1 MNLLD
6 KLFIQLINIIQEQLH
21 LKPLIQ
27 EFTEISFI
35 IKDKIENTNDPF
47 NMGVEREFINGKL
60 YIEINARVL
69 EFLSI
74 IILREAYRLFIPESF
89 QDNINIQFLIYMII
103 ELELENAPI
112 IQTWRMKIREYDVY
126 IDLFKN
132 KLDTLI
138 KFFKLEDP
146 ESKQTIIPFFFHY
159 IRGLNVVDDKLLD
172 KMGYEFIETMK
183 AFLREEDT
191 LDTIRILR
199 KIFYSVKSYHA
210 LLDYQEIFK
219 EMKEKGGENLSIRKF
234 VNNVRMLNR
243 HSFCAPTYQLD
254 WSRIN
259 LLYYIVFI
267 RFHPSLDWFE
277 INEFIKNF
285 PFFLWPRNSAL
296 SLSIEIFGYMIIPGE
311 YNDDLQKS
319 LNYLR
324 KIGYIINYS
333 IYLVEE
339 YRHWVNLNYLRKEVD
354 ETQFVF
360 PTNKIFR
367 KDFIL
372 DFKLEYSNKEIKK
385 KLDLLDFL
393 ILDRVRG
400 LSGFTGFGF
409 ERRESTISDLKTD
422 LLDEISYESNKY
434 KRFKEQVNKFQNS
447 QILKNSFLE
456 FLDINKK
463 EGFFLLLNK
472 LNATLKISKILD
484 EKNKKKWR
492 NQRELISLLLNNLT
506 NFEDI
511 LILKDKSIM
520 RGFINNVIPLFLRSK
535 EQFKRE
541 IEKIE
546 LFHSFLE
553 SCNAIKLYNL
563 NSIERIIRDF
573 ELSSIISQTKEK
585 KLELIYN
592 ESKFKEITSKEIESK
607 LDEFSSAEPPV
618 LKPNLINSITLIT
631 YKRQFLM
638 LFIIY
643 SLEAIEALESMCL
656 NFPHFYY
663 QILNNLYLGTKVIYC
678 EIGIPYLDMKERY
691 QLLSIL
697 YNYFG
702 KDIFIINR
710 FLHPGIYPSFS
721 RKNFYD
727 FLNNKFVYIG
737 SLFEQFK
744 VFSRNIFGNRLPSI
758 KEEKSELY
766 QHLWLKDKNILE
778 FMKKINQKRYREKPF
793 PNNQELRKLSKFN
806 NHLKQSLENPQLF
819 SKIKRETFYSDY
831 IKSIKYRPNLK
842 KFGFQQYY
850 LYIQLSEADAIDFRL
865 LLLNSFQSV
874 KFCAQSNVNI
884 SFLIR
889 YIFPKNTP
897 NIAYLNWLTLSKKI
911 VNEFILFTK
920 KKTINQIDIHNITP
934 NGWDFDINKFKS
946 YIKNIISKVPYSN
959 ESEIHEDDFTRI
971 NDQIPE
977 SPLYKDLVLLY
988 GTKSLNLKKIL
999 QTKKSAPVES
1009 IILNFLKKNLITPYV
1024 KLKNLQLRERFIFII
1039 PNLTPI
1045 QTQTLIKV
1053 FKFFDVVDIS
1063 PIEGMYFI
1071 HSFSE
1076 VKKFENGLYIKLFL
1090 PIIEIESF
1098 IEIFALIFKYLNVKH
1113 YLINSDFYDGS
1124 KFVENVNRDIKPSY
1138 NPLKNFKWN
1147 KLDKIWQN
1155 WKLFGEKFEYLYPP
1169 LVIEDIDEEKN
1180 REL

>member
-1 MNLLD
+1 MLN
-6 KLFIQLINIIQEQLH
+6 KQFIQLINIIQEQLE
-21 LKPLIQ
+21 LEPLIQ
-27 EFTEISFI
+27 EFNEISLI
-35 IKDKIENTNDPF
+35 VKEKIRDTNDPF
-47 NMGVEREFINGKL
+47 SMGVEREYIDGKIFIK
-60 YIEINARVL
+60 IDARFL

-74 IILREAYRLFIPESF
+74 IILREAYRLFIPKSF
-89 QDNINIQFLIYMII
+89 QDDINIQFLIYMII
-103 ELELENAPI
+103 ELELETTPI
-112 IQTWRMKIREYDVY
+112 IQKWRIKIREYDVY
-126 IDLFKN
+126 IDLFKDDV
-132 KLDTLI
+132 DTLI
-138 KFFKLEDP
+138 KFFRLEDP
-146 ESKQTIIPFFFHY
+146 ESKQTIVPFFFQY
-159 IRGLNVVDDKLLD
+159 IRGLNVIDDKLLD
-172 KMGYEFIETMK
+172 KMGHEFIEMMK

-219 EMKEKGGENLSIRKF
+219 DMKDKGEESLSVRKF
-234 VNNVRMLNR
+234 VNIVRKLSR
-243 HSFCAPTYQLD
+243 HSYCAPTYQLD

-277 INEFIKNF
+277 IKDFIKNF

-296 SLSIEIFGYMIIPGE
+296 GLSIEVFGYMILPKV
-311 YNDDLQKS
+311 YNDDLQKC
-319 LNYLR
+319 LKYLR
-324 KIGYIINYS
+324 KIGYIINYN
-333 IYLVEE
+333 IYSVEK
-339 YRHWVNLNYLRKEVD
+339 YKHWVNLNYLKKEVD
-354 ETQFVF
+354 ENQFVS
-360 PTNKIFR
+360 PNNKIFR
-367 KDFIL
+367 DDFIL
-372 DFKLEYSNKEIKK
+372 DFNLEYSNKEIKK
-385 KLDLLDFL
+385 KLELLDFF

-409 ERRESTISDLKTD
+409 ERRESTISGLKTD
-422 LLDEISYESNKY
+422 LLNEISYETNKY
-434 KRFKEQVNKFQNS
+434 KRFKEQVNIFQDS
-447 QILKNSFLE
+447 QILKKDFLE
-456 FLDINKK
+456 FLDLHKK

-472 LNATLKISKILD
+472 LNDTLKVLKILD
-484 EKNKKKWR
+484 DKNKKKWR
-492 NQRELISLLLNNLT
+492 NQKELISLALNNLT

-511 LILKDKSIM
+511 IILKDKSIM
-520 RGFINNVIPLFLRSK
+520 KDFISNLIPLFLRSR

-546 LFHSFLE
+546 LFYGFLE
-553 SCNAIKLYNL
+553 SCKAIKLYNL
-563 NSIERIIRDF
+563 NSIERVIKDF

-585 KLELIYN
+585 KLELVYN

-643 SLEAIEALESMCL
+643 SSQTIETLESISL

-663 QILNNLYLGTKVIYC
+663 QILNNLYLEYKVIYC

-697 YNYFG
+697 YNNFG
-702 KDIFIINR
+702 KDILVINR

-727 FLNNKFVYIG
+727 FLNNKFVYID
-737 SLFEQFK
+737 SLFEQFI
-744 VFSRNIFGNRLPSI
+744 VFSRNIFGNKLPSI
-758 KEEKSELY
+758 KEKQSELY
-766 QHLWLKDKNILE
+766 QDLWLKDNNILE
-778 FMKKINQKRYREKPF
+778 FMKKVNQKRYREKPF
-793 PNNQELRKLSKFN
+793 PNSQELRKLFKFN
-806 NHLKQSLENPQLF
+806 NQLKQTLENPDLF
-819 SKIKRETFYSDY
+819 FNIKREAFYSDY

-850 LYIQLSEADAIDFRL
+850 LYIQLSEANAIDFSL

-884 SFLIR
+884 SLLIR

-897 NIAYLNWLTLSKKI
+897 NLAYLNWLTLSKKI
-911 VNEFILFTK
+911 INEFILFTK
-920 KKTINQIDIHNITP
+920 KASINQIDIHNITP
-934 NGWDFDINKFKS
+934 TGWALDINKFQS
-946 YIKNIISKVPYSN
+946 YIKNIIIKVPYPN
-959 ESEIHEDDFTRI
+959 EPDIYEGDFTLI
-971 NDQIPE
+971 NDQIPK
-977 SPLYKDLVLLY
+977 SPLFRDLIRIY
-988 GTKSLNLKKIL
+988 GIKSLNLKKIL
-999 QTKKSAPVES
+999 QTKKGAPVES
-1009 IILNFLKKNLITPYV
+1009 IILNFLRKDLISPYI
-1024 KLKNLQLRERFIFII
+1024 KLKNLQLREKFIFII
-1039 PNLTPI
+1039 PNLTTL
-1045 QTQTLIKV
+1045 QTQILIKV
-1053 FKFFDVVDIS
+1053 FKFFDIVDIS
-1063 PIEGMYFI
+1063 PIEGDYFI
-1071 HSFSE
+1071 HSFNE
-1076 VKKFENGLYIKLFL
+1076 VKKFENGLYIKLSL

-1098 IEIFALIFKYLNVKH
+1098 IQIFALLFKYLSIKH
-1113 YLINSDFYDGS
+1113 YLINGDFYDGS

-1169 LVIEDIDEEKN
+1169 LVIDEEKKS
-1180 REL
+1180 